1 MQVMKTY
8 IKNFK
13 VILQDDVTYIFVTKD
28 SVYLLDTQTYQLT
41 TIRSIKDESKRTR

>member
-13 VILQDDVTYIFVTKD
+13 AILQDDSYIFVTKD
-28 SVYLLDTQTYQLT
+28 SVYLLNTQTYQLT
-41 TIRSIKDESKRTR
+41 TIRRIKDESKRTR